1 MSEQSGG
8 PGFWQ
13 AQDGL
18 WYGPETH
25 PDANHRAQF
34 AAAPGAMAGDAGRYP
49 ARLTVS
55 DDNKI
60 ANWRALVHIFMA
72 IPHLIVLYLLG
83 IVSWVVGVISW
94 FVILFTGKL
103 PEGLHN
109 MQAMYLRYTNR
120 TMGFMLLL
128 TEEYPP
134 FEFDAKALD
143 QSNYP
148 IRSDYDYQGEG
159 RNRLTTFF
167 RAIMLIPAMFILYFV
182 MIAASVVYI
191 LAWFAVL
198 FTGRMPTG
206 LRDFMVGT
214 ARWSNRVQA
223 YARLLTDEYPPFS
236 MGD

>member
-25 PDANHRAQF
+25 PDADYRAQF
-34 AAAPGAMAGDAGRYP
+34 GAAPGAGGYP
-49 ARLTVS
+49 ARLTIS

-72 IPHLIVLYLLG
+72 IPHLIVLSLLG
-83 IVSWVVGVISW
+83 IVAQVVGVISW
-94 FVILFTGKL
+94 FIILFTGKL

-120 TMGFMLLL
+120 TVGFMLLL

-134 FEFDAKALD
+134 FEFDANALD
-143 QSNYP
+143 QTNYP

-167 RAIMLIPAMFILYFV
+167 RFIMLIPAMFVLYIV
-182 MIAASVVYI
+182 MIGASVVYI

-198 FTGRMPTG
+198 FTGKMPSG
-206 LRDFMVGT
+206 MRNFLIGT
-214 ARWSNRVQA
+214 ARWGNRVQA

-236 MGD
+236 MDE